1 MMIYTCAME
10 SSADFDIT
18 QYSFDEFVSF
28 VFAHDV
34 AAEHEKQW
42 YWKIPDVEFAPHKIC
57 KYYVRLFRK
66 PEFLLERF
74 SKPQLEQG
82 FWAIFSGIDWGL
94 EKLLWET
101 EIPFPQRTECVRAML
116 DLFSRFFA
124 TEPLVNSCF
133 MWWDGICYDWHCGLR
148 VRERGGEDLEMQDV
162 MFQTI
167 SAILFLDSQNCQKAA
182 LHGLGHLHHPE
193 TQTLVQR
200 YIEAHP
206 SLTEPEKEYAL
217 AAAKFEVM

>member
-1 MMIYTCAME
+1 ME
-10 SSADFDIT
+10 SPTDFDIT
-18 QYSFDEFVSF
+18 NYSFDEFISF
-28 VFAHDV
+28 VFAHEV
-34 AAEHEKQW
+34 AAERETDW
-42 YWKIPDVEFAPHKIC
+42 YWKGPDVTFAPQQVC
-57 KYYVRLFRK
+57 AYYVRLFRN

-82 FWAIFSGIDWGL
+82 FWAIFGGIDWGL
-94 EKLLWET
+94 GKLLWET
-101 EIPFPQRTECVRAML
+101 EIPFSQRKECVTAMF

-124 TEPLVNSCF
+124 TEPLEGSCF
-133 MWWDGICYDWHCGLR
+133 MWWDALCYDWHCRLR

-167 SAILFLDSQNCQKAA
+167 AAILFLDSPHCQKAA

-200 YIEAHP
+200 YIETHP

-217 AAAKFEVM
+217 AAAKFDVL

>member
-1 MMIYTCAME
+1 ME
-10 SSADFDIT
+10 SPTDLDIT
-18 QYSFDEFVSF
+18 SYSFDEFVSF

-34 AAEHEKQW
+34 AAEHETQW
-42 YWKIPDVEFAPHKIC
+42 YWKAPDVTFAPQQVC
-57 KYYVRLFRK
+57 AYYVRLFRN

-82 FWAIFSGIDWGL
+82 FWAIPSGIDWGL
-94 EKLLWET
+94 QALLWET
-101 EIPFPQRTECVRAML
+101 EIPFPQRKECVIAMF

-124 TEPLVNSCF
+124 TELLEGSSF
-133 MWWDGICYDWHCGLR
+133 MWWDAICYVWHCGQR

-167 SAILFLDSQNCQKAA
+167 SAILSLDSPHCQKAA

-200 YIEAHP
+200 YIETHP

-217 AAAKFEVM
+217 AAAKFKVL